1 MRPQIPRLG
10 LSCRTFRGGAMWVG
24 GRCGWRYGGWL
35 HVPDS
40 GFPRNAGMDGEAGQ
54 NDGFGRERLDERKA
68 SRISVA
74 RHGTIDAD
82 DETLQA
88 IRDWMVANLLK
99 FKQAFGPRLD
109 DLIEQL

>member
-1 MRPQIPRLG
+1 M
-10 LSCRTFRGGAMWVG
+10 RGGFW
-24 GRCGWRYGGWL
+24 
-35 HVPDS
+35 P
-40 GFPRNAGMDGEAGQ
+40 FGQ

-68 SRISVA
+68 SRISIV
-74 RHGTIDAD
+74 RQGSIDDD

-99 FKQAFGPRLD
+99 FKQVFGPRLD